1 MAFTSAAFL
10 VLTALAVAIYYR
22 VPGRMQWPVLLAA
35 SLIFYCA
42 GGWKTFVYVL
52 YTAGIVYASGIGLA
66 HFHSIRKSIPKDTAP
81 ELKKQTAA
89 RCKRNSR
96 LIVLVTCLAN
106 FGLLYI
112 LKYWNFTAELLQ
124 PLASRISESAQV
136 PTISLLMPLGVSFFM
151 FQSVGYVIDVYR
163 GKYEPERNF
172 IKFLLFVSFFPQ
184 MVQGPISRF
193 DQLAPQ
199 LYSEKKLDWQNI
211 KFGIQLM
218 LWGYFKKMVIAD
230 RAAVIVNTVVDH
242 PWSYSGS
249 IQAFGVLMYCIQL
262 YGDFSGGID
271 ITRGVA
277 RMFGI
282 DMAEN
287 FRRPIFAT
295 SLTDFWRRW
304 HITLGAWMRDY
315 LFYPL
320 ALSKPFG
327 KLGKFTRKHIKGK
340 LGKIIPTSLAT
351 FIIYFVIG
359 IWHGANCRYVAFG
372 FWNGA
377 IITASLLLAPQFEKI
392 KTRLGI
398 DDKAPWYRVFQTVRT
413 CIIVFFGRYI
423 TRAPRFLTAV
433 WMMKQTFTNT
443 HPADLVNG
451 KIFTLGLGVYDMSII
466 VLGMAVLI
474 AVEWYQE
481 KGGHIREALEKKSTA
496 IQVMSAVLP
505 VMILLLLG
513 IMRGD
518 YISSDFIYKQ
528 F

>member
-10 VLTALAVAIYYR
+10 ILAAAAAFIYYR
-22 VPGRMQWPVLLAA
+22 VPGRAQWPVLLAA
-35 SLIFYCA
+35 SMIFYCA

-52 YTAGIVYASGIGLA
+52 YTAGIVYASGILLA
-66 HFHSIRKSIPKDTAP
+66 RFHDIRKNAPP

-89 RCKRNSR
+89 RCKRASR
-96 LIVLVTCLAN
+96 LVVLAACLLN

-124 PLASRISESAQV
+124 PLVSRVSESAQV
-136 PTISLLMPLGVSFFM
+136 PVISLLMPLGVSFFM

-172 IKFLLFVSFFPQ
+172 LKLLLFVSFFPQ

-199 LYSEKKLDWQNI
+199 LCAERQLDWRNV
-211 KFGIQLM
+211 KYGIQLM

-230 RAAVIVNTVVDH
+230 RAAVIVNTVVDN

-249 IQAFGVLMYCIQL
+249 IQAFGILLYCIQL

-271 ITRGVA
+271 ITRGTA
-277 RMFGI
+277 RIFGI

-327 KLGKFTRKHIKGK
+327 RLGKFTRKHIKGK

-377 IITASLLLAPQFEKI
+377 IITASLLLAPQFERV

-398 DDKAPWYRVFQTVRT
+398 DDKAVWYRIFQTART
-413 CIIVFFGRYI
+413 CLIVFFGRYI
-423 TRAPRFLTAV
+423 TRAPRFMTAV
-433 WMMKQTFTNT
+433 WMMKQTFTDT
-443 HPADLVNG
+443 HPLDLVNG
-451 KIFTLGLGVYDMSII
+451 KLLTLGLGAYDLAVIAA
-466 VLGMAVLI
+466 GMAVLLG
-474 AVEWYQE
+474 VEWYQE
-481 KGGHIREALEKKSTA
+481 RGGHIREALESRSQA
-496 IQVMSAVLP
+496 VQVMSAVLP
-505 VMILLLLG
+505 VIILLVFGLL
-513 IMRGD
+513 RSD

>member
-1 MAFTSAAFL
+1 MAFTSIAFL
-10 VLTALAVAIYYR
+10 ILTAAALAVYYR
-22 VPGRMQWPVLLAA
+22 VPGRYQWPVLLAA
-35 SLIFYCA
+35 SIIFYCA
-42 GGWKTFVYVL
+42 GGWKTIVYVL
-52 YTAGIVYASGIGLA
+52 YTAVTVYLSAEGLA
-66 HFHSIRKSIPKDTAP
+66 RLHKIRKNAP
-81 ELKKQTAA
+81 EQTKKQTAE
-89 RCKRNSR
+89 RCRRYSK
-96 LIVLVTCLAN
+96 LIVLAACLLN
-106 FGLLYI
+106 FGLLYV

-124 PLASRISESAQV
+124 PLADRVSSSAAI
-136 PTISLLMPLGVSFFM
+136 PMISLIMPLGVSFFM

-163 GKYEPERNF
+163 AKYEPEHNF
-172 IKFLLFVSFFPQ
+172 LKFLLFVSFFPQ

-199 LYSEKKLDWQNI
+199 LYSEKQLDYRNLR
-211 KFGIQLM
+211 FGIQLM
-218 LWGYFKKMVIAD
+218 MWGYFKKMVIAD
-230 RAAVIVNTVVDH
+230 RAAVLVNTVMED
-242 PWSYSGS
+242 PFSYSGS
-249 IQAFGVLMYCIQL
+249 IQALGIFFYCIQL

-277 RMFGI
+277 KMFGI

-287 FRRPIFAT
+287 FRRPLFAT

-320 ALSKPFG
+320 ALSRPFG

-359 IWHGANCRYVAFG
+359 IWHGANFKYIAFG

-377 IITASLLLAPQFEKI
+377 IITASLLLAPQFEKV
-392 KTRLGI
+392 KKALHI
-398 DDKAPWYRVFQTVRT
+398 DDKAAWFKVFQTART
-413 CIIVFFGRYI
+413 CVLVFIGRYI
-423 TRAPRFLTAV
+423 TRASGFMTAV
-433 WMMKQTFTNT
+433 YMIKATFTDT
-443 HPADLVNG
+443 HISDLFNG
-451 KIFTLGLGVYDMSII
+451 TVMTLGIGAYDMAVII
-466 VLGMAVLI
+466 LGMAVLI

-481 KGGHIREALEKKSTA
+481 RGGHIREALEKQGTA
-496 IQVMSAVLP
+496 VQLMSAVVP
-505 VMILLLLG
+505 VIILLVLG
-513 IMRGD
+513 IMRSD

>member
-1 MAFTSAAFL
+1 
-10 VLTALAVAIYYR
+10 
-22 VPGRMQWPVLLAA
+22 
-35 SLIFYCA
+35 
-42 GGWKTFVYVL
+42 
-52 YTAGIVYASGIGLA
+52 
-66 HFHSIRKSIPKDTAP
+66 
-81 ELKKQTAA
+81 
-89 RCKRNSR
+89 
-96 LIVLVTCLAN
+96 
-106 FGLLYI
+106 
-112 LKYWNFTAELLQ
+112 
-124 PLASRISESAQV
+124 
-136 PTISLLMPLGVSFFM
+136 
-151 FQSVGYVIDVYR
+151 
-163 GKYEPERNF
+163 
-172 IKFLLFVSFFPQ
+172 
-184 MVQGPISRF
+184 
-193 DQLAPQ
+193 
-199 LYSEKKLDWQNI
+199 
-211 KFGIQLM
+211 
-218 LWGYFKKMVIAD
+218 
-230 RAAVIVNTVVDH
+230 
-242 PWSYSGS
+242 
-249 IQAFGVLMYCIQL
+249 
-262 YGDFSGGID
+262 
-271 ITRGVA
+271 
-277 RMFGI
+277 
-282 DMAEN
+282 
-287 FRRPIFAT
+287 
-295 SLTDFWRRW
+295 
-304 HITLGAWMRDY
+304 MRDY

-398 DDKAPWYRVFQTVRT
+398 DDKAPWYRVFQTART